1 MSNLNFNKIAAGVLC
16 GGLLLMGGVK
26 LGEILIPHQKL
37 AENAYPFAVAETAAT
52 SGTSPAPAPAEAEP
66 IAPLLAS
73 ADIAAGQAQ
82 SRKCTAC
89 HTFDKGGANRVGPNL
104 YNIVNRAFAATP
116 DFKYSKA
123 LAEHGGSWNYDELN
137 HFLFKP
143 KARISGTK
151 MNFAGLK
158 KTQDRANIIAWMRTL
173 SDNPA
178 PLP

>member
-1 MSNLNFNKIAAGVLC
+1 MSNLNFNKMAAGVLC

-26 LGEILIPHQKL
+26 LGAILIPHQKL
-37 AENAYPFAVAETAAT
+37 AENPYPFEVAESAGAGQSTP
-52 SGTSPAPAPAEAEP
+52 SAPAEVEP
-66 IAPLLAS
+66 ITPLLAT

-104 YNIVNRAFAATP
+104 YNIVNRGFALNP

-123 LAEHGGSWNYDELN
+123 MAEHGGSWTYDELN

-158 KTQDRANIIAWMRTL
+158 KTKDRANIIAWMRTL
-173 SDNPA
+173 ADNPA